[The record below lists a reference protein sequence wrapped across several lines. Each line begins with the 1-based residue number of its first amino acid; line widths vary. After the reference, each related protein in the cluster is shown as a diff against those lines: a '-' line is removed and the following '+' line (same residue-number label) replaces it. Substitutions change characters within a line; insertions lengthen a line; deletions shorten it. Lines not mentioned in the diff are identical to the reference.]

1 MSDVAVKKPS
11 EPTVPA
17 RAPSALG
24 ALLRFDRQLQRVEVG
39 LLAASLLLMVAL
51 AFAQVLLRQ
60 FRTETLQPVAWFD
73 NIARHLVIWVGMLG
87 ASLCTAEGR
96 HISIEA
102 LPKLFSPGGR
112 RKNDIVVSLASIA
125 VVAVLFVLSMIYMLR
140 VQVPDPAHLFRV
152 EALELNVARWPFLAI
167 VPVGLAVIGWRFALR
182 AAVALFMTDE
192 EFRAREEEAERE
204 LIAADAEHEAEQG
217 AMLLEHEAQVARESG
232 RMPALT
238 PETAREEVRR
248 ALKSERQPATPTFGK
263 GPAAT
268 SAAPPPVPAPP
279 VAPRATPRSS
289 PAVSSLKL
297 PGRSTDEIPI
307 YRDIADDDDLT
318 EPASRRGTAAIGDSS
333 DGLDPARATIDSSDG
348 LEAVSDVGDL
358 VDDAVERL
366 ADTERLKKTA
376 AAPPPLDE
384 EAVTDTDRLP
394 RPDLPQPL
402 PPPLPDFDGDD
413 EPLPG
418 RPS

>member
-1 MSDVAVKKPS
+1 
-11 EPTVPA
+11 
-17 RAPSALG
+17 
-24 ALLRFDRQLQRVEVG
+24 
-39 LLAASLLLMVAL
+39 
-51 AFAQVLLRQ
+51 
-60 FRTETLQPVAWFD
+60 
-73 NIARHLVIWVGMLG
+73 
-87 ASLCTAEGR
+87 
-96 HISIEA
+96 
-102 LPKLFSPGGR
+102 
-112 RKNDIVVSLASIA
+112 
-125 VVAVLFVLSMIYMLR
+125 
-140 VQVPDPAHLFRV
+140 
-152 EALELNVARWPFLAI
+152 
-167 VPVGLAVIGWRFALR
+167 
-182 AAVALFMTDE
+182 MTDE

-204 LIAADAEHEAEQG
+204 LIAADAEQEAEQG

-263 GPAAT
+263 GPAAA
-268 SAAPPPVPAPP
+268 SATPPAAPAPPVTAPPIAPPPVEK
-279 VAPRATPRSS
+279 RATPRSS

-376 AAPPPLDE
+376 PAGPPPLDE

-394 RPDLPQPL
+394 RPDMPM